1 MIFQY
6 SEILEIQSIMSI
18 KKRILNILFWS
29 VVSAAFIGP
38 GTITAAAKS
47 GAMFGAELLW
57 ALLFSTFACLLLQE
71 AAARLTIVSGKN
83 LGQAIVYQFE
93 KSKSKIGV
101 LVLVLGAIVLG
112 TAAYEMGNLLGAVA
126 GFRLIFDIPSYILI
140 ITIGSIAAIILNIP
154 SLKIISTIMG
164 FAVVLMGIGFLI
176 TAILVK
182 PSFSEIFRGAF
193 VPRIPS
199 SPQAGLLIL
208 GLIGTT
214 IVPYNLFLGSGI
226 SNKNQSVKEMRFG
239 LAIAIL
245 LGGLFSMAVL
255 VVGTSVLAE
264 FTFEELATTLQQ
276 KIGLAG
282 KYLLGFG
289 LFAAGFTSSVTAPL
303 AAAITLKSLFGNKN
317 PEKWQTNSLNFK
329 MGWLLV
335 LLVGIGFAL
344 GNVKPIPAIILAQA
358 LNGFLLP
365 FVSIFLFIVINNKE
379 ITRGQTNPFHLNIL
393 MIVVIFITLILGL
406 NSAVKA
412 FYSAFIPGTN
422 PGNNVLIGIVL
433 VAVTISVLAWGKGKH
448 VPQSA
453 SSEIEE

>member
-1 MIFQY
+1 
-6 SEILEIQSIMSI
+6 MST

-38 GTITAAAKS
+38 GTITTAAKS
-47 GAMFGAELLW
+47 GAAFGAELLW

-83 LGQAIVYQFE
+83 LGQAIVHQFN
-93 KSKSKIGV
+93 KSKSKVWV
-101 LVLVLGAIVLG
+101 LILVLGAIVLG
-112 TAAYEMGNLLGAVA
+112 AAAYEMGNLLGAVA
-126 GFRLIFDIPSYILI
+126 GFRLIFDIPSYILVLI
-140 ITIGSIAAIILNIP
+140 IGATAAVILNIP
-154 SLKIISTIMG
+154 SLKVIATIMG
-164 FAVVLMGIGFLI
+164 FAVVLMGLGFLI

-182 PSFSEIFRGAF
+182 PSFPEILRGAF

-199 SPQAGLLIL
+199 SSQAGLLIL

-239 LAIAIL
+239 LTIAIL

-264 FTFEELATTLQQ
+264 FSFEELAATLQQ
-276 KIGLAG
+276 KIGPAG

-303 AAAITLKSLFGNKN
+303 AAAITLKSLFGNKH
-317 PEKWQTNSLNFK
+317 PEKWASNSINFK
-329 MGWLLV
+329 IGWLLV
-335 LLVGIGFAL
+335 LVIGIGFAL

-365 FVSIFLFIVINNKE
+365 FVSIFLFIVINNNE
-379 ITRGQTNPFHLNIL
+379 ITKGQTNPLHLNIL

-406 NSAVKA
+406 NSAIKA
-412 FYSAFIPGTN
+412 FYSAFIPEVIPENNILIAIVPAAVIIAAWVWIKGT
-422 PGNNVLIGIVL
+422 
-433 VAVTISVLAWGKGKH
+433 KKRK
-448 VPQSA
+448 
-453 SSEIEE
+453 